1 MKVQDLLTKN
11 RYDVNA
17 GHPHII
23 PADHPDRHAAAVLV
37 SVCPARLYQQSEDGS
52 LSVDFHGCLECG
64 ACRLL
69 CDKETLAQWGYP
81 EAGYGITMRFG

>member
-1 MKVQDLLTKN
+1 M
-11 RYDVNA
+11 
-17 GHPHII
+17 
-23 PADHPDRHAAAVLV
+23 

>member
-1 MKVQDLLTKN
+1 MKVQDLLAKN
-11 RYDVNA
+11 RYDVNV
-17 GHPHII
+17 GRSHII
-23 PADHPDRHAAAVLV
+23 PADHPDCHAAKVLV
-37 SVCPARLYQQSEDGS
+37 SACPAGLYQQAEDGS

-69 CDKETLAQWGYP
+69 CDEATLAQWNYP